1 VALAQ
6 NDGIG
11 WGAPPMT
18 DKLAIWISLGS
29 LLVSLG
35 SLASIVSAKI
45 GSGAKRQA
53 KKATTLRLRTEAIDQ
68 LHKAVRVLQN
78 DRSVTSSAIQS
89 IRAAKNR
96 TDPVFNDKVE
106 GDLEHAVQTAER
118 LINQQV
124 QQGGVLTSMSLVEC
138 GICPCARL
146 QQAVNDLVGEL
157 QNLILRMNDDAA
169 LR

>member
-1 VALAQ
+1 
-6 NDGIG
+6 
-11 WGAPPMT
+11 MT

-45 GSGAKRQA
+45 ASGAERQA
-53 KKATTLRLRTEAIDQ
+53 KKARTLGLRTEAIYH
-68 LHKAVRVLQN
+68 LHEAVGALQN

-89 IRAAKNR
+89 IRAANNR
-96 TDPVFNDKVE
+96 ADPVFNDKVK

-146 QQAVNDLVGEL
+146 QQAVNDLVGDL
-157 QNLILRMNDDAA
+157 QNLIQRMNDDAA